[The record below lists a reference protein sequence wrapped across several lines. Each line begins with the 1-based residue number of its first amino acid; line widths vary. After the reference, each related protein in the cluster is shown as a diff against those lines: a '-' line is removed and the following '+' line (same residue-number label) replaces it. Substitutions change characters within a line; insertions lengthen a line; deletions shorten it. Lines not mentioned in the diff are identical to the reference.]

1 MAGPA
6 PDPAHVSV
14 KRYFELTECG
24 IVSPDDRMELLE
36 GLIVSMASQSAP
48 HAATVYRVE
57 RALLRKLG
65 LDTVVRVQMTFL
77 AGEKSVPEPDIAI
90 VPGRA
95 EDYERRHPSHAHLIV
110 EVAESSLVQD
120 RLTKSA
126 IYARAGVEC
135 YWIVNLRDGCVESF
149 RRPNRWKAEYE
160 DVTRATGKDPLTI
173 DAFPGIVFEAAEF
186 LPPSRSDETH

>member
-1 MAGPA
+1 MAGPG

-24 IVSPDDRMELLE
+24 IVAPDDRVELLE
-36 GLIVSMASQSAP
+36 GLIVSMAAQSAP

-65 LDTVVRVQMTFL
+65 LETVIRVQMTFL
-77 AGEKSVPEPDIAI
+77 AGEKSVPEPDVAV
-90 VPGRA
+90 VPGRS
-95 EDYERRHPSHAHLIV
+95 EDYERKHPSRAHLIV
-110 EVAESSLVQD
+110 EVAESSLIQD

-135 YWIVNLRDGCVESF
+135 YWIVNLRDRCVETY
-149 RRPNRWKAEYE
+149 RQPHRWKGEFETAA
-160 DVTRATGKDPLTI
+160 RATGNDLLVI
-173 DAFPGIVFEAAEF
+173 DAFPDVAFAANEL
-186 LPPSRSDETH
+186 LPPQE